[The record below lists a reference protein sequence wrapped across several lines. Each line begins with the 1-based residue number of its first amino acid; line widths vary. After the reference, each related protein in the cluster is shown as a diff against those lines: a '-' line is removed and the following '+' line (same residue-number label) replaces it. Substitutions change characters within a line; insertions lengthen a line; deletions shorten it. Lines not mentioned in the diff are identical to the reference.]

1 MTTECSAKMMM
12 MMMMMMIIIIIII
25 IIHSFYIALFSSL
38 EQTQCAGIS
47 HVILNEWLPFIARI
61 INIHGSGVL
70 VVPQRWL
77 CSPDPPPPAPLSP
90 ASLSHHHFER
100 MEETDN
106 PNERLIRSYFGWHNT
121 TCKCSRASPFVKRQN
136 NLTITGGVGMG
147 GGGECR
153 LLICFWYW
161 H

>member
-1 MTTECSAKMMM
+1 MMM
-12 MMMMMMIIIIIII
+12 MMIIIVIIIIIII

-77 CSPDPPPPAPLSP
+77 CSPHPPPPAAPLSP
-90 ASLSHHHFER
+90 ASLSHHQLSEWKKQSKWKINKKLLWMTQHNMQMFKGQPLCQATEQL
-100 MEETDN
+100 DN
-106 PNERLIRSYFGWHNT
+106 NWWGGGW
-121 TCKCSRASPFVKRQN
+121 
-136 NLTITGGVGMG
+136 